1 MQNND
6 FIYVGLSLFIGL
18 LFQMVPIA
26 GFTAY
31 WRPQFL
37 LIITIYWLFRNP
49 SQYGVGF
56 AWLIGITLDIFAGEM
71 YGRYAIGFSF
81 CAYILTILSKRLQHF
96 TLLHQSLLIFF
107 VVLLNQIL
115 VVSVSVLYRPSWD
128 FIALIAPAITS
139 AIIWPIL
146 LLSFNK
152 ICNR

>member
-1 MQNND
+1 MKNNG
-6 FIYVGLSLFIGL
+6 FFYVGISLFFGL
-18 LFQMVPIA
+18 LLQIFPINS
-26 GFTAY
+26 FTTF

-37 LIITIYWLFRNP
+37 LMTTIYWVLKNP

-115 VVSVSVLYRPSWD
+115 VVSVSVLYRPSWN

-146 LLSFNK
+146 FS
-152 ICNR
+152 

>member
-128 FIALIAPAITS
+128 LIALIAPGITS
-139 AIIWPIL
+139 AFAWPIL
-146 LLSFNK
+146 LLFLNK
-152 ICNR
+152 IFNR